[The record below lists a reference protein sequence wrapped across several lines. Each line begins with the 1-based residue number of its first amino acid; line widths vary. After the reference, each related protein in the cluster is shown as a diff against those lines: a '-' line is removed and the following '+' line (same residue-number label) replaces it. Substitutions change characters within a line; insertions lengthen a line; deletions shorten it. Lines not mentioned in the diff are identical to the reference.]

1 LKTLEE
7 VIGQKKSTKTAA
19 AIIKHYEEWCREN
32 GVYGY
37 PVIYDTIA
45 GYLAHKVLS
54 LNGSTKSI
62 DAVKTAIKNDSLAKG
77 HEWLDEGSRI
87 KLRRFVA
94 ETKFEDVNPIR
105 RVSLI
110 QIKELREWLDGK
122 YLEDNRVLQLVLLLY
137 MGHDGLFRV
146 GELLSGL
153 NHQRNQFDVWL
164 GR

>member
-1 LKTLEE
+1 MKKLEE

-62 DAVKTAIKNDSLAKG
+62 DAVKAAIRNESLAKG

-87 KLRRFVA
+87 KLRRLIA
-94 ETKFEDVNPIR
+94 RMKYEDENPVR
-105 RVSLI
+105 RVKPI
-110 QIKELREWLDGK
+110 QLKELREWLEG
-122 YLEDNRVLQLVLLLY
+122 
-137 MGHDGLFRV
+137 
-146 GELLSGL
+146 
-153 NHQRNQFDVWL
+153 
-164 GR
+164 